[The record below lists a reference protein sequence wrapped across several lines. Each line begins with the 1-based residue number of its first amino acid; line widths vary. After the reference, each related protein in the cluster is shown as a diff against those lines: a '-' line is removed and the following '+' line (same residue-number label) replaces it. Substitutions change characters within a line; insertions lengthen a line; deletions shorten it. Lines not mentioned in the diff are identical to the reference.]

1 MHTRRAAYLMRAAND
16 LKERTMALDA
26 IVKGLMDQ
34 MAANPQ
40 PKLWELTPAQGRE
53 MYRAMATVLEPP
65 AIAIGK
71 IENTVMPGP
80 AGEIKLRLYTPVAG
94 GGAAL
99 PALVYFH
106 GGGWVIGDLDTHDAL
121 CRTLANETG
130 ARVIAVDYRLA
141 PEHKFPAAAEDAYAA
156 VTWVEGNASTLGV
169 DPNQIAVAGDSAG
182 GNLSAVVCLMAKQ
195 KGGPRIVHQLLIYPV
210 TQWKADTG
218 SMSSFAEGYFL
229 ERQTMHWFF
238 DQYAAGADPNDWRLS
253 PLAAP
258 DLTGLPR
265 AYVVTAGFDPLKDE
279 GKAYADKLNHAGVA
293 AVYMDY
299 PGMVHGFFN
308 MSGVVPTAREAIADA
323 AKAVRLAFGQ

>member
-1 MHTRRAAYLMRAAND
+1 
-16 LKERTMALDA
+16 MALDA

-40 PKLWELTPAQGRE
+40 PKLWELAPAQGRE

-71 IENTVMPGP
+71 IENTAMPGP
-80 AGEIKLRLYTPVAG
+80 AGEIKLRVYTPVAG

-99 PALVYFH
+99 PAVVFFH
-106 GGGWVIGDLDTHDAL
+106 GGGWVIGDLETHDAL
-121 CRTLANETG
+121 CRSLANEAG

-141 PEHKFPAAAEDAYAA
+141 PEHKFPAAADDAYAA
-156 VTWVEGNASTLGV
+156 VKWIEENAANLGV
-169 DPNQIAVAGDSAG
+169 DPNRIAVAGDSAG
-182 GNLSAVVCLMAKQ
+182 GNLAAVVCLLAKQ

-218 SMSSFAEGYFL
+218 SMNNFAEGYFL
-229 ERQTMHWFF
+229 EKKTMHWFF
-238 DQYAAGADPNDWRLS
+238 DQYAPGADPSDWRLS

-258 DLTGLPR
+258 DMAGLPR
-265 AYVVTAGFDPLKDE
+265 AYVVTAGFDPLRDE
-279 GKAYADKLNHAGVA
+279 GKAYADKLNRAGVA
-293 AVYMDY
+293 AVYTDY

-308 MSGVVPTAREAIADA
+308 MSGVIPTAREAIAEA
-323 AKAVRLAFGQ
+323 AKAVRQAFGQ

>member
-1 MHTRRAAYLMRAAND
+1 
-16 LKERTMALDA
+16 MALDA

-40 PKLWELTPAQGRE
+40 PKLWELAPAQGRE

-71 IENTVMPGP
+71 IENTAMPGP

-99 PALVYFH
+99 PALIYFH
-106 GGGWVIGDLDTHDAL
+106 GGGWVIGDLETHDAL
-121 CRTLANETG
+121 CRTLANEAG
-130 ARVIAVDYRLA
+130 ARVVAVDYRLA
-141 PEHKFPAAAEDAYAA
+141 PEHKFPAAADDAYAA
-156 VTWVEGNASTLGV
+156 VKWVEENAANLGV
-169 DPNQIAVAGDSAG
+169 DPNRIAVAGDSAG
-182 GNLSAVVCLMAKQ
+182 GNLAAVVCLMAKQ

-218 SMSSFAEGYFL
+218 SMNNFAEGYFL
-229 ERQTMHWFF
+229 EKKTMHWFF
-238 DQYAAGADPNDWRLS
+238 DQYAPGADPSDWRLS

-258 DLTGLPR
+258 DMTGLPR
-265 AYVVTAGFDPLKDE
+265 AYVVTAGFDPLRDE
-279 GKAYADKLNHAGVA
+279 GKAYADKLNRAGVA
-293 AVYMDY
+293 AVYTDY

-308 MSGVVPTAREAIADA
+308 MSGVIPTAREAIAEA
-323 AKAVRLAFGQ
+323 AKAVRQAFGQ

>member
-1 MHTRRAAYLMRAAND
+1 
-16 LKERTMALDA
+16 MALDA

-40 PKLWELTPAQGRE
+40 PKLWELAPAQGRE
-53 MYRAMATVLEPP
+53 MYRGMAAILEPP
-65 AIAIGK
+65 NIAIGK
-71 IENTVMPGP
+71 IDNIAMPGP
-80 AGEIKLRLYTPVAG
+80 AGQLKLRAYTPVAG

-99 PALVYFH
+99 PGLVYFH

-141 PEHKFPAAAEDAYAA
+141 PEHKFPAAADDAYAA
-156 VTWVEGNASTLGV
+156 VKWIEENASQLGV
-169 DPNQIAVAGDSAG
+169 DPNRIAVAGDSAG
-182 GNLSAVVCLMAKQ
+182 GNLAAVVCLIAKQ

-229 ERQTMHWFF
+229 ERKTMHWFF
-238 DQYAAGADPNDWRLS
+238 DQYASGADANDWRLS

-258 DLTGLPR
+258 DVSGLPR
-265 AYVVTAGFDPLKDE
+265 AYVVTAGFDPLRDE
-279 GKAYADKLNHAGVA
+279 GKAYADKLNRAGVA
-293 AVYMDY
+293 AVYIDY

-308 MSGVVPTAREAIADA
+308 MSGVIPTAREAIADA
-323 AKAVRLAFGQ
+323 AKAVRQAFGQ